1 MYSKNCVSKYI
12 AFISSK
18 AIQDTS
24 QYCYFPVLV
33 QFCHNILVFYWACR
47 FILEVA
53 LIVVLWR
60 SCNTFVD
67 KFSFPRLIKEIN
79 FFTDR
84 PMKMWHVAKTEPHS
98 FFSLHPHVSDQPQPP
113 LPSYQTRPPPPAMDS
128 VRWST
133 TQESLQALLFNMQFP
148 WFFFPIRLTISDSF
162 KKPQIL
168 FLYINLIKPI
178 VVRPLSCN

>member
-1 MYSKNCVSKYI
+1 M
-12 AFISSK
+12 
-18 AIQDTS
+18 
-24 QYCYFPVLV
+24 
-33 QFCHNILVFYWACR
+33 
-47 FILEVA
+47 
-53 LIVVLWR
+53 VVLWR

-178 VVRPLSCN
+178 VVQLSYANSETPCWTKTHSLLSQTRPPILLRLPLRTQSSTNLTGTRLEGDGRT